1 MTVDLGYLNARLKG
15 MHSTFLQ
22 AKNWSELLNAH
33 SLDELERI
41 LGNTPYNQN
50 LEEARLNHQGLPAF
64 DYALSLNW
72 LQTLAK
78 IRSFVNGQISIA
90 LELYLLRFDLNN
102 LKELLGTRLQGRAEG
117 ETFPVTGFLTQRQL
131 DELRHS
137 SDLKTMSSKLRL
149 WLHPLAETVATLP
162 GDLSGNLQLEVLLEK
177 GYFQTLVSRLSRFS
191 SLGRSLRQFL
201 CREIDFLNTRSAYY
215 LCHTSLTAAKKSEL
229 FLPGG
234 SALGPG
240 DFLLL
245 ANPDTHQ
252 QGRVRLARNAR
263 FRFVAKASNA
273 EEMEKA
279 IIHERWVQSLRFYRS
294 DPLGPGVLLSFL
306 FQKETEINNLRLLGR
321 AKWYH
326 LPDDRIRDNLVL

>member
-1 MTVDLGYLNARLKG
+1 MTVDLGYVNARLKG
-15 MHSTFLQ
+15 MHSVFLQ
-22 AKNWSELLNAH
+22 TRNWNELLSAH
-33 SLDELERI
+33 SLEELERI
-41 LGNTPYNQN
+41 LGNTPYNPN
-50 LEEARLNHQGLPAF
+50 LEEARLRYQGLLAF
-64 DYALSLNW
+64 DQALSLNW
-72 LQTLAK
+72 LQTLTK

-102 LKELLGTRLQGRAEG
+102 LKELLGPRLQGRAEE

-131 DELRHS
+131 DELHHS
-137 SDLKTMSSKLRL
+137 SDLKAMSGKLRL
-149 WLHPLAETVATLP
+149 WQHPLAETVAALP

-177 GYFQTLVSRLSRFS
+177 GYFQTFLGRLSRS
-191 SLGRSLRQFL
+191 STLGRSLLQFL
-201 CREIDFLNTRSAYY
+201 GREVDFINARSAYY
-215 LCHTSLTAAKKSEL
+215 LCQTSLDAAKKSEL

-234 SALGPG
+234 SALGPA

-252 QGRVRLARNAR
+252 QGRIRLARNAG

-273 EEMEKA
+273 AELEKA
-279 IIHERWVQSLRFYRS
+279 ILHERWVQSLRFYRS

-326 LPDDRIRDNLVL
+326 LPDERIRENLVL